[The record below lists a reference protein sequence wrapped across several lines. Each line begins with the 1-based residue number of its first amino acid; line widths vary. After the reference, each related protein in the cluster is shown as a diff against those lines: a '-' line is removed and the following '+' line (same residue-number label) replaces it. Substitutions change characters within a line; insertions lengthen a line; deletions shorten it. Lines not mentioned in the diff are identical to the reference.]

1 MTAPGN
7 ISSIPQLIAN
17 IKAEIEGFSA
27 FCDILQTEQE
37 ALVSSEIDQL
47 PSIAKLKSEKVVLLA
62 QLAEERNRFLAEQSL
77 LPDQN
82 GMEILIKMGQ
92 FPDPNGDIP
101 KSWGKLIDLAKKA
114 QHLNAINGIMIETK
128 LGNNQQ
134 ALAVLQSAANQATL
148 YGPDGKTHTAGT
160 GRPLGKG

>member
-1 MTAPGN
+1 MTATGN
-7 ISSIPQLIAN
+7 ISSTPQLIAN
-17 IKAEIEGFSA
+17 IKAEIEGFAA

-37 ALVSSEIDQL
+37 TLIHGEIDQL
-47 PSIAKLKSEKVVLLA
+47 LSLAKLKSEKVVLLA
-62 QLAEERNRFLAEQSL
+62 QLAEARNRFLAGQNL

-92 FPDPNGDIP
+92 FPDPNGDIS

-114 QHLNAINGIMIETK
+114 QHLNEVNGVMIETK

-134 ALAVLQSAANQATL
+134 ALAVLQSATNQATL
-148 YGPDGKTHTAGT
+148 YGPDGKTHSAGT